1 MRAKTYDLVDEKL
14 PYHIPQNNLQD
25 LNPFINKNKAST
37 RRAVNGSNW
46 FVANGSEAF
55 RDDVTVRTFI
65 ILQKINK
72 KNNLEV
78 VYMYMFELHLI
89 SDYH

>member
-1 MRAKTYDLVDEKL
+1 MCAKTQDSINEKL
-14 PYHIPQNNLQD
+14 PYHIPQNDLQD
-25 LNPFINKNKAST
+25 LNPFIHKNKTST
-37 RRAVNGSNW
+37 RRAVNCSNW

-72 KNNLEV
+72 KQQLRIR
-78 VYMYMFELHLI
+78 VYE
-89 SDYH
+89 